1 MIKKIKRK
9 FSKWLKPY
17 NNSNF
22 SFKHYTECNTNYSL
36 VDKIIEL
43 ENRIIK
49 LEDENL
55 SLTNELYRLE
65 NSLESRIDLITSE
78 CKFKTEFN

>member
-1 MIKKIKRK
+1 MIKKIKRRI
-9 FSKWLKPY
+9 SKWLNPY

-22 SFKHYTECNTNYSL
+22 NLKCYTERKTNYSL
-36 VDKIIEL
+36 LDMVIDL